1 MNQNV
6 ARGTQA
12 GEETPRNDGGLSQE
26 GGEKESI
33 LRKNGLTSFLITKSV
48 IIVLLRA

>member
-26 GGEKESI
+26 GGEKESV
-33 LRKNGLTSFLITKSV
+33 LRKNGLTSFLIIKFV